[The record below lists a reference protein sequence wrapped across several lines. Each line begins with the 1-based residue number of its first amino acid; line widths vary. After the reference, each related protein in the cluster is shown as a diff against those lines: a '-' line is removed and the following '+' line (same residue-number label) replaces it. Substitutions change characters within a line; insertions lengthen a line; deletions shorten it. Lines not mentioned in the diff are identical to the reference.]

1 MKSFFAILYKNL
13 FCRQEHFPDLNIKRK
28 NGGGS
33 LICRYLPFKKK
44 NILQTSSFFY
54 KCFPL
59 ELLLCKKAGLQPL
72 MVHVCSLSIVLFSS
86 AHIQTLTVLFHHSFK
101 QSALPNHA
109 PLYCYIFLYMLFV
122 NIFSTLLNLNL
133 YRNIIIHL

>member
-1 MKSFFAILYKNL
+1 MKSFFAMLYKNL

-28 NGGGS
+28 NGGGG

-44 NILQTSSFFY
+44 DILQTSSFFY

-72 MVHVCSLSIVLFSS
+72 MVHVCSLSIVLLPS
-86 AHIQTLTVLFHHSFK
+86 AHIQISDCFISPFFQAECIAK
-101 QSALPNHA
+101 KESSNHA
-109 PLYCYIFLYMLFV
+109 PLYCYIFYVHICFCEY
-122 NIFSTLLNLNL
+122 IQLLLEF
-133 YRNIIIHL
+133 ISV